1 MMINRTL
8 EHVHHNALMISS
20 LLIVNALYE
29 YPDVALSTHA
39 FLKAKF
45 KTFSRFFP
53 GFPTD
58 ILDRFKQQ
66 N

>member
-8 EHVHHNALMISS
+8 EHKHHNSLMIAS
-20 LLIVNALYE
+20 LLIVNALY
-29 YPDVALSTHA
+29 PNVAHT

-45 KTFSRFFP
+45 KTFSRLFP
-53 GFPTD
+53 GFQTD
-58 ILDRFKQQ
+58 ILDTFKQQ

>member
-8 EHVHHNALMISS
+8 ENKHHNVLMISS
-20 LLIVNALYE
+20 LLIVNVLYP
-29 YPDVALSTHA
+29 YVALGFPH
-39 FLKAKF
+39 
-45 KTFSRFFP
+45 FSYSKIQDFFQVFFP
-53 GFPTD
+53 GFQTD